1 MIMNTGIEDRVMTTQ
16 QKMVCLDVD
25 GTLVDH
31 YGHMSDA
38 VKETARNIVA
48 AGHEVI
54 VSTGRSL
61 GATLPIVQLL
71 GITSGYA
78 VCSNGGLTVRIDTS
92 LSVGYE
98 VIDRQTFDPAPAL
111 QALRSALPTA
121 KYALESDQG
130 DFLATERFQDASFG
144 VQAKAVTFEE
154 MMEAT
159 AVRLVVFS
167 SDNSSEEF
175 VEAVQTIGLQG
186 VAYSV
191 GWTAWLD
198 IAAEGITKAS
208 AIEALR
214 GELGFDIQ
222 NTVAVGDGRNDIEML
237 GWAGRGVAMGQAPD
251 EVKAAADEVT
261 TTVEEDGLARVLRSL
276 L

>member
-1 MIMNTGIEDRVMTTQ
+1 MIMNTGIEDRVMTTE

-38 VKETARNIVA
+38 VKESARNIVA

-144 VQAKAVTFEE
+144 VRAKAVSFEE

-261 TTVEEDGLARVLRSL
+261 TTVDEDGLARVLRSL

>member
-1 MIMNTGIEDRVMTTQ
+1 MIMNTGIEDRVMTTN

-31 YGHMSDA
+31 YGHMSDT

-92 LSVGYE
+92 LSSGYE
-98 VIDRQTFDPAPAL
+98 VIDRKTFDPAPAL
-111 QALRSALPTA
+111 RALQTALPTA

-144 VQAKAVTFEE
+144 VRAKAVTFEQ
-154 MMEAT
+154 MMEVT

-167 SDNSSEEF
+167 SDDSSEDF

-214 GELGFDIQ
+214 EELGFGIQ
-222 NTVAVGDGRNDIEML
+222 DTVAVGDGRNDIEML

-261 TTVEEDGLARVLRSL
+261 ATVDEDGLAHVLRSL

>member
-144 VQAKAVTFEE
+144 VRAKAVSFEE

-261 TTVEEDGLARVLRSL
+261 TTVDEDGLARVLRSL